1 MDIKERIK
9 QYIDAKGISTNML
22 ETTIGIS
29 SGGFRKVKTVS
40 SEFVSEFAKKYPS
53 VSLDWLLRGEGE
65 MEKSVPQKSFTAGRP
80 YYDVDFLG
88 GFDLTA
94 PDQTKNPEYNIDFK
108 PYNKDGVIWCNIT
121 GRSMEPE
128 INSGDIIALIEVL
141 NWDKFI
147 LMNDIYAIIT
157 KNNLRTVKRVKSGSD
172 KNHFKLVPSNP
183 EFEIQEI
190 EIDMIDKVFKVLG
203 CMKKL

>member
-1 MDIKERIK
+1 MDIKGRIK

-65 MEKSVPQKSFTAGRP
+65 MEKSVPQKSFTTGRP

-128 INSGDIIALIEVL
+128 INSGDIIALSEVV

-190 EIDMIDKVFKVLG
+190 EIAMIDKVFKVLG